1 MNISR
6 STGIFNLSIMY
17 PKHHRRSL

>member
-6 STGIFNLSIMY
+6 STEIQRAY
-17 PKHHRRSL
+17 HVP

>member
-6 STGIFNLSIMY
+6 STRIQRVYGV
-17 PKHHRRSL
+17 P